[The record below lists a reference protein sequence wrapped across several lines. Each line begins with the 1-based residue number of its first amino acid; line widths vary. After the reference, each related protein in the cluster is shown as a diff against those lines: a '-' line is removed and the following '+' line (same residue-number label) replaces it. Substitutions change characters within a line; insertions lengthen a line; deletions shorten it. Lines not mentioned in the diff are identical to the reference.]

1 MPPIVDAAGEV
12 SEGDRSPPFV
22 TGIGLKP
29 PRHDRSPRHRSL
41 LARPHRHP
49 HPRTGPRASSRHHVH
64 LRAPGRGRA
73 RAQHNRRHRGRP
85 ASPLPA
91 PDKTV
96 PGAAAAQ
103 NNDRLRAHHPARPH
117 QGQTA
122 ALATGAS
129 RDTRHCWRSLV
140 RTHMGGREGFG
151 VRHRHRGRTF
161 PSQIACLFY

>member
-1 MPPIVDAAGEV
+1 MPPIVDAAGEI
-12 SEGDRSPPFV
+12 SEGDRSPPLV
-22 TGIGLKP
+22 TSIELIP
-29 PRHDRSPRHRSL
+29 PRHDRSRRHRSL
-41 LARPHRHP
+41 LARPHRRSHA
-49 HPRTGPRASSRHHVH
+49 RTGPCASSRHLVR
-64 LRAPGRGRA
+64 LCALGRWRA

-91 PDKTV
+91 PDETV

-103 NNDRLRAHHPARPH
+103 NNDRLRARHPARPH

-129 RDTRHCWRSLV
+129 RDTRHRWRSLV

-151 VRHRHRGRTF
+151 ARHRHRGRSF
-161 PSQIACLFY
+161 PPQIACLVY